1 MLRRIFNK
9 NKNIKKKQRNKQTTR
24 KTFIYMWD
32 FLVQLVNDTFVLALF
47 SFEAKRKEKHFDS
60 NNINE
65 NHR

>member
-1 MLRRIFNK
+1 
-9 NKNIKKKQRNKQTTR
+9 
-24 KTFIYMWD
+24 MWD

-60 NNINE
+60 NNTNE